1 MGTILT
7 YQYRYRNLFISLI
20 SLIMIYPFMQ
30 DMDDLRIF
38 FNFFVSWLLF
48 TSAAAIIQDRKQFRM
63 VMLLGVPTFI
73 FSWTDIFL
81 AVHWINLI
89 YAVFLSSFFALIT
102 WNILVSVI
110 AEGQGKVT
118 RDRMIGAFCGYI
130 LLGITWATFYYLLE
144 SFSPGSF
151 NNTRELLISSGESS
165 LPRITVELADF
176 VYFSLVTLTTLGY
189 GDILPVNR
197 QAKSLA
203 IMEAM
208 AGVMYLAVLVARF
221 ANNLVLDQSKQDPTQ
236 SNRSQSPASE

>member
-1 MGTILT
+1 
-7 YQYRYRNLFISLI
+7 
-20 SLIMIYPFMQ
+20 
-30 DMDDLRIF
+30 
-38 FNFFVSWLLF
+38 
-48 TSAAAIIQDRKQFRM
+48 
-63 VMLLGVPTFI
+63 
-73 FSWTDIFL
+73 
-81 AVHWINLI
+81 
-89 YAVFLSSFFALIT
+89 
-102 WNILVSVI
+102 VSVI

-208 AGVMYLAVLVARF
+208 GSVRKQPGAGSVKTGSYSI
-221 ANNLVLDQSKQDPTQ
+221 QSFPKPGIGII
-236 SNRSQSPASE
+236 SPPR